1 MILYEAVGERK
12 MTMQDITDFLDNKIK
27 KNENEI
33 VVTFYEIRIKNNLSE
48 AQTDNFLALCK
59 TRLENMGYQVFFTGA
74 KFVFQNANRTVQ
86 PNQLMIAI
94 KEEKEYK

>member
-1 MILYEAVGERK
+1 

-27 KNENEI
+27 KNDNEI
-33 VVTFYEIRIKNNLSE
+33 VITFYEIRVKHNLSE
-48 AQTDNFLALCK
+48 AETDDFLALCK
-59 TRLENMGYQVFFTGA
+59 IRLENMGYQVFFTGA

-94 KEEKEYK
+94 KEEKGEV

>member
-1 MILYEAVGERK
+1 MILYEAVGEKK
-12 MTMQDITDFLDNKIK
+12 MTMQDITNFLDNKIK

-48 AQTDNFLALCK
+48 TENDDFLALCK

-86 PNQLMIAI
+86 PNELMVAI
-94 KEEKEYK
+94 KEQQGD

>member
-1 MILYEAVGERK
+1 MILYGAVGERK

-94 KEEKEYK
+94 KEEKGD

>member
-1 MILYEAVGERK
+1 MIIYGAVSEMK

-33 VVTFYEIRIKNNLSE
+33 VITFYEIRVKSNLSE
-48 AQTDNFLALCK
+48 AETDDFLAFCK
-59 TRLENMGYQVFFTGA
+59 IRLENMGYQVFFTGA

-94 KEEKEYK
+94 KK

>member
-1 MILYEAVGERK
+1 MK

-33 VVTFYEIRIKNNLSE
+33 VITFYEIRVKSNLSE
-48 AQTDNFLALCK
+48 AETDDFLAFCK
-59 TRLENMGYQVFFTGA
+59 IRLENMGYQVFFTGA

-94 KEEKEYK
+94 KK

>member
-1 MILYEAVGERK
+1 

-48 AQTDNFLALCK
+48 AETDDFLALCK

-86 PNQLMIAI
+86 LNELMVAI
-94 KEEKEYK
+94 KEQQGD

>member
-1 MILYEAVGERK
+1 

-86 PNQLMIAI
+86 PNQLMTAI

>member
-1 MILYEAVGERK
+1 MK

-33 VVTFYEIRIKNNLSE
+33 VITFYEIRVKSNLWE
-48 AQTDNFLALCK
+48 AETDDFLGFCK
-59 TRLENMGYQVFFTGA
+59 IRLENMGYQVFFTGA

-94 KEEKEYK
+94 KK

>member
-1 MILYEAVGERK
+1 MIIYGAVSEMK

-33 VVTFYEIRIKNNLSE
+33 VITFYEIRVKSNLSE
-48 AQTDNFLALCK
+48 AETDDFLAFFFI
-59 TRLENMGYQVFFTGA
+59 RLENMGYQVFFTGA

-94 KEEKEYK
+94 KK

>member
-1 MILYEAVGERK
+1 

-94 KEEKEYK
+94 KEEKEG